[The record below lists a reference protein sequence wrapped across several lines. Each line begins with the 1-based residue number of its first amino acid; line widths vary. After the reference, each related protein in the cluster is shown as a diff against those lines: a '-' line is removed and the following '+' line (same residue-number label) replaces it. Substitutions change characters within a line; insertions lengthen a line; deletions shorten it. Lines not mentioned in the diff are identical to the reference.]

1 MIVTEF
7 FNGQGL
13 GNQLWSYV
21 VARVLAEDRGWDFG
35 IISPKKFKGRLIFDL
50 DYGVKLKGGISPY
63 DLPSAKLPR
72 GIENYYF
79 EKDIWYEKYQC
90 DIRDFDPGLLKL
102 LPNTKIDGYFQS
114 EKYIAH
120 KKSEIASWLK
130 LRPEYEVYEYSADDI
145 CVLNVR
151 GGEYKGNPD
160 LILRRE
166 YWTNAVKNMLK
177 FNRNLKFIVV
187 TDDVIYAKELL
198 PEYEVHHFDI
208 GRDYSIIKNAHYL
221 ILSNSSFAF
230 FPAWTNTLV
239 KKVIAP
245 KYWARHNISD
255 GFWSCTFNLYADWY
269 WQDRDGVLFSY
280 KECLSDLEHYEIMYE
295 LKKMPAKKNGKYVP
309 PSLISRV
316 KKQTKIILK
325 KLINEFKD

>member
-21 VARVLAEDRGWDFG
+21 VARTLAEDRGWDFG

-63 DLPSAKLPR
+63 DLPSNKLPR
-72 GIENYYF
+72 GIKNYYF

-130 LRPEYEVYEYSADDI
+130 LRPEYEVYDYSGGDI

-177 FNRNLKFIVV
+177 FNKNLKFIVV

-255 GFWSCTFNLYADWY
+255 GFWACSFNLYSEWC
-269 WQDRDGVLFSY
+269 WQDKGGTLFSFT
-280 KECLSDLEHYEIMYE
+280 ECLLEFQQYRESHKLDLMSE
-295 LKKMPAKKNGKYVP
+295 KKHEPFTRPSKFFRIKN
-309 PSLISRV
+309 LIKMIVGR
-316 KKQTKIILK
+316 LA
-325 KLINEFKD
+325 